1 MNSRIVLIMVIAVVA
16 LASGWSGRGMVLSQ
30 HATDSGADS
39 TASDGPC
46 PRGTQPLYWKA
57 PMDPSYV
64 REAPGKSPMGMDLVP
79 ECPSVANSAPEGAV
93 VIDAATVQNIGVR
106 TAPVERRDLSRS
118 VRAAGRVAY
127 DERRVVHVHTK
138 VHLTVE
144 GDAGGE
150 LAPPPAFS

>member
-16 LASGWSGRGMVLSQ
+16 LASGWWGRGMVLSQ

-46 PRGTQPLYWKA
+46 PRDAQPLYWKA

-106 TAPVERRDLSRS
+106 TAPVERREPSVESPTTSDESFTSTLRSKAGSRIS
-118 VRAAGRVAY
+118 PS
-127 DERRVVHVHTK
+127 T
-138 VHLTVE
+138 L
-144 GDAGGE
+144 
-150 LAPPPAFS
+150 LAKK